1 MAPSDPDVHIRAEIN
16 LPIDLGGGY
25 RPTGKI
31 ISFNGLS
38 DGREHVAV
46 VFGDIT
52 GEAPVT
58 RLHSECL
65 TGDVFGSI
73 RCDCGA
79 QLSES
84 MRSISETGGIVLY
97 LRQEGRGI
105 GLYNKLDAY
114 RLQDTGLDTFAA
126 NRALSFADDL
136 RDYTSSAEMLRALG
150 VTTIRLLSNSPDK
163 YRQLVEHGIRIAQ
176 VIPTG
181 VFATDF
187 NRGYLRSKVEYHGHS
202 IQMSQ
207 EAR

>member
-1 MAPSDPDVHIRAEIN
+1 MATSVADVRVRAKTN
-16 LPIDLGGGY
+16 LPIDLGDGY

-31 ISFNGLS
+31 VSFTGLS

-52 GEAPVT
+52 AEAPVT

-79 QLSES
+79 QLHES
-84 MRSISETGGIVLY
+84 MRSISRTGGIVLY

-114 RLQDTGLDTFAA
+114 LLQDGGLDTFAA
-126 NRALSFADDL
+126 NRALSFPDDL
-136 RDYTSSAEMLRALG
+136 RDYTSSAQMLQALG
-150 VTTIRLLSNSPDK
+150 VNTIRLLSNSPDK

-187 NRGYLRSKVEYHGHS
+187 NRRYLHSKVEHHGHC
-202 IQMSQ
+202 IQMS
-207 EAR
+207 